1 MLKEH
6 KNGLYYHD
14 TKDEKM
20 RSKGDEEAV
29 ALVETV
35 SGNATHFTKRQL
47 VADKEARR
55 LQSMIGRPS
64 NNDCNVLITGNMLR
78 NCPVTVEAID
88 IAKKYLD
95 QMWHHSKAKQP
106 GQNRRLYGA
115 TLFLSRYKS
124 E

>member
-1 MLKEH
+1 MFKEH

-14 TKDEKM
+14 TNDGKM

-47 VADKEARR
+47 VAAKEARH

-64 NNDCNVLITGNMLR
+64 NKDFKVLITGNMLR

-88 IAKKYLD
+88 IAEKVFGPDVASLKG
-95 QMWHHSKAKQP
+95 KTTRAKSPVVRSDIIPVPLQ
-106 GQNRRLYGA
+106 
-115 TLFLSRYKS
+115 
-124 E
+124 